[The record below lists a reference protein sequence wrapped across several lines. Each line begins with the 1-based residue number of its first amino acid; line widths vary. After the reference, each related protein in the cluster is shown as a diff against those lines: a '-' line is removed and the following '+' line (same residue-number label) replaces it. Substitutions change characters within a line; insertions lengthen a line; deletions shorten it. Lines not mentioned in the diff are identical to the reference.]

1 MRFVPFFALMNAFA
15 NTFLLVYAALFP
27 IINPVG
33 GAPLFLGLTQFAS
46 EPQRAAL
53 ARRVAR
59 NCFFLLL
66 GSLLVGSHVLEFF
79 GISLAVV
86 RIAGG
91 LVVSAFGWRLL
102 NSETPIDGEQEE
114 RGNAT
119 IPDSFYPLTMPLT
132 VGPGSMSVAMTLGSQ
147 RPKFAG
153 IAELLL
159 LGGAAIAGL
168 AAMALTIYIC
178 YRSAESTVR
187 LLGKTGTSVVVR
199 LSAFILLCIGI
210 QILWGG
216 LGDLLGL
223 KQP

>member
-1 MRFVPFFALMNAFA
+1 MTAFA
-15 NTFLLVYAALFP
+15 NTLFLVYAALFP
-27 IINPVG
+27 VINPVG
-33 GAPLFLGLTQFAS
+33 GAPLFLGLTQFAT
-46 EPQRAAL
+46 EQQRATL
-53 ARRVAR
+53 ARKVAR

-79 GISLAVV
+79 GISLPVV

-102 NSETPIDGEQEE
+102 NSETPIDGAQQEQ
-114 RGNAT
+114 GNAT

-132 VGPGSMSVAMTLGSQ
+132 VGPGSMSVAIALGSQ
-147 RPKFAG
+147 RPKYAG

-159 LGGAAIAGL
+159 QGGAAVTGL
-168 AAMALTIYIC
+168 VAMALTIYVC
-178 YRSAESTVR
+178 YRSSEATVR
-187 LLGKTGTSVVVR
+187 LLGKTGTSVVIR

-216 LGDLLGL
+216 VSELAGL